1 MSLIR
6 SDVIIVGAG
15 PAGCAAALHLA
26 GQGHAVV
33 LIERLAL
40 PQVKACGDALLP
52 DALRALC
59 RFGVADA
66 LAAAGKSLDTLHIT
80 APNGAEV
87 ELAVRSVSLK
97 RPDLHALLH
106 ERLRACGVELWRG
119 EVLEPIR
126 SSDGKMCGVRCR
138 RDGALTEI
146 FAPLVILASGARPET
161 MQRFGLV
168 EGEAPTAVAIR
179 AYYRDY
185 DNPGD
190 TTLRIACHPAI
201 APGFFWMCP
210 LPERQYSIG
219 CGHFLAVNQRP
230 EHQYLQNR
238 LEYLSRFYPASAKIV
253 GQEDMIGTPCSSV
266 LRTGMAGAKLY
277 ADGLL
282 VTGEAA
288 GSSSPL
294 FGAGVGKALESGEL
308 AGMVAAE
315 ALANKRFDDIFL
327 ARYQERLNEKFHAVY
342 AAQSKAQQWLH
353 SAKHLNI
360 LVSKAGRQDKLRKK
374 LESVLNEDLPLSK
387 AVSFWT
393 FFLP

>member
-26 GQGHAVV
+26 GQGHSVV

-66 LAAAGKSLDTLHIT
+66 LAAVGKTLDTLHIT

-87 ELAVRSVSLK
+87 ELAVHSVSLK

-126 SSDGKMCGVRCR
+126 SSDGQLCGVRCR
-138 RDGALTEI
+138 RDGGLTEI

-201 APGFFWMCP
+201 TPGFFWMCP

-219 CGHFLAVNQRP
+219 CGHFLAANQRP

-266 LRTGMAGAKLY
+266 LRTGLAGAKLY

-294 FGAGVGKALESGEL
+294 FGAGVGKAMESGEL
-308 AGMVAAE
+308 AGIVAAE
-315 ALANKRFDDIFL
+315 ALANKRFDAIFL
-327 ARYQERLNEKFHAVY
+327 ARYQERLNEKFHAVF

-360 LVSKAGRQDKLRKK
+360 LISKAGRQDKLRKK
-374 LESVLNEDLPLSK
+374 LESVLNEDFPLSK

>member
-33 LIERLAL
+33 LVERLAL

-66 LAAAGKSLDTLHIT
+66 LTAVSKTLDTLHIT

-87 ELAVRSVSLK
+87 ELAVRSLSLK

-126 SSDGKMCGVRCR
+126 SSDGQLCGVRCR
-138 RDGALTEI
+138 RDGGLTEI

-190 TTLRIACHPAI
+190 ATLRIACHPAI

-219 CGHFLAVNQRP
+219 CGHFLTAPERP
-230 EHQYLQNR
+230 DQQYLLNR
-238 LEYLSRFYPASAKIV
+238 LEFLSRFYPASAKIV

-266 LRTGMAGAKLY
+266 LRTGLVGAKLY

-288 GSSSPL
+288 ASSSPL

-308 AGMVAAE
+308 AGIVAAE
-315 ALANKRFDDIFL
+315 ALANKRFDAIFL
-327 ARYQERLNEKFHAVY
+327 ARYQERLNEKFHEVY
-342 AAQSKAQQWLH
+342 AAQSKAQQWLN
-353 SAKHLNI
+353 STKRLNI
-360 LVSKAGRQDKLRKK
+360 LISKARRQDKLRQK

>member
-15 PAGCAAALHLA
+15 PAGCAAALHLS
-26 GQGHAVV
+26 GQGHAVI

-52 DALRALC
+52 DALRALD

-66 LAAAGKSLDTLHIT
+66 LAAVGKSLDTLHIT

-87 ELAVRSVSLK
+87 ELAVRSLSLK

-126 SSDGKMCGVRCR
+126 SSDGQICGVRCR
-138 RDGALTEI
+138 RDGGMTEI

-161 MQRFGLV
+161 MQRFGMV

-185 DNPGD
+185 DNPND

-201 APGFFWMCP
+201 APGFFWLCP
-210 LPERQYSIG
+210 LPESQYSIG
-219 CGHFLAVNQRP
+219 CGHSLAANRRP

-266 LRTGMAGAKLY
+266 LRTGLAGAKLY

-308 AGMVAAE
+308 AGIVAAE
-315 ALANKRFDDIFL
+315 ALANKRFDAIFL
-327 ARYQERLNEKFHAVY
+327 ARYQERLNEKFCEVY
-342 AAQSKAQQWLH
+342 AGQSKAQQWLH
-353 SAKHLNI
+353 SAKHLNLLI
-360 LVSKAGRQDKLRKK
+360 RKAGRQDKLRQK

>member
-26 GQGHAVV
+26 GQGHSVV

-40 PQVKACGDALLP
+40 PHVKACGDALLP
-52 DALRALC
+52 DALRALG
-59 RFGVADA
+59 RFGVAEA
-66 LAAAGKSLDTLHIT
+66 LGAVGKTLDTLHIT
-80 APNGAEV
+80 APNGAAV
-87 ELAVRSVSLK
+87 ELAVRSLSLK
-97 RPDLHALLH
+97 RPVLHALLH

-126 SSDGKMCGVRCR
+126 SSGGQICGVRCR
-138 RDGALTEI
+138 RDGVTTEI
-146 FAPLVILASGARPET
+146 FAPLVILASGARSET
-161 MQRFGLV
+161 IQRFGLV
-168 EGEAPTAVAIR
+168 EGEVATAVAIR

-201 APGFFWMCP
+201 APGFFWICP

-219 CGHFLAVNQRP
+219 CGHFLAANQRP

-253 GQEDMIGTPCSSV
+253 GQEDMVGTPCSSV
-266 LRTGMAGAKLY
+266 LRTGLVGAKLY

-315 ALANKRFDDIFL
+315 ALANKRFDASFL

-342 AAQSKAQQWLH
+342 AAQGKAQQWLQ
-353 SAKHLNI
+353 SAKYLNI
-360 LVSKAGRQDKLRKK
+360 LINKAGRQEKLRQK
-374 LESVLNEDLPLSK
+374 LESVLNEDVPLSK

>member
-15 PAGCAAALHLA
+15 PAGCAAALYLA

-52 DALRALC
+52 DALRALD
-59 RFGVADA
+59 RFGIADA
-66 LAAAGKSLDTLHIT
+66 LAAVGKTLDSLHIT
-80 APNGAEV
+80 APSGAEV
-87 ELAVRSVSLK
+87 ELAVRSLSLK

-126 SSDGKMCGVRCR
+126 SSDGQMCGVRCR
-138 RDGALTEI
+138 RDGGMAEI
-146 FAPLVILASGARPET
+146 LAPLVILASGARPET

-168 EGEAPTAVAIR
+168 EDEAPTAVAIR

-185 DNPGD
+185 DNPND

-201 APGFFWMCP
+201 APGFFWLCP
-210 LPERQYSIG
+210 LPDSQYSIG
-219 CGHFLAVNQRP
+219 CGHFLAANRRP

-266 LRTGMAGAKLY
+266 LRTGLAGAKLY

-308 AGMVAAE
+308 AGIVAAE
-315 ALANKRFDDIFL
+315 ALANQRFDAIFL
-327 ARYQERLNEKFHAVY
+327 ARYQERLNEKFHTVY
-342 AAQSKAQQWLH
+342 AAQSKAQQWLY

-360 LVSKAGRQDKLRKK
+360 LILKASRQDKLRQK
-374 LESVLNEDLPLSK
+374 LESVLNEDLPLSQ

>member
-26 GQGHAVV
+26 GQGHGVV
-33 LIERLAL
+33 LVERLAL

-52 DALRALC
+52 DALRALG

-66 LAAAGKSLDTLHIT
+66 LAAVGKPLDTLHIT
-80 APNGAEV
+80 APNGTEV
-87 ELAVRSVSLK
+87 ELAVRSLSLK

-126 SSDGKMCGVRCR
+126 SSDGQICGVRCR
-138 RDGALTEI
+138 RDGGVTEL
-146 FAPLVILASGARPET
+146 FAPLVILASGARPES

-201 APGFFWMCP
+201 APGFFWLCP
-210 LPERQYSIG
+210 LPESQYSIG
-219 CGHFLAVNQRP
+219 CGHFLAANQRP

-266 LRTGMAGAKLY
+266 LRTGLAGAKLY

-308 AGMVAAE
+308 AGIVAAE
-315 ALANKRFDDIFL
+315 ALTHKRFDAIFL
-327 ARYQERLNEKFHAVY
+327 ARYQERLNEKFREVY
-342 AAQSKAQQWLH
+342 AEQSKAQQWLH

-360 LVSKAGRQDKLRKK
+360 LIRKAGRQDKLRQK